1 MRQLQLFS
9 SAELAVMRDR
19 TKSHSHSPER
29 DEFRRDHERHRAW
42 GLTQRHAQKLRR
54 RHPGIHDRPAPNV
67 TQNLQTDA
75 TRDPA
80 SPSHP
85 SPSHPSR
92 RKPAS
97 QPETT
102 GQPGSHTVP
111 RETDRPGRARRPAR
125 GSRAA
130 PAQASRET
138 EGRASR
144 ETEGRASRESTV
156 RARQE
161 NSPSAGQCRPARI
174 REKHPTPTHREP
186 RTIPPAHRIRP
197 ETIAVNA
204 PEDARQPHEESHR
217 PPHTSIRRQRIQA
230 IEEIFRADPTRTLQT
245 LRMIPSPP
253 PCSRRHQHD

>member
-1 MRQLQLFS
+1 
-9 SAELAVMRDR
+9 
-19 TKSHSHSPER
+19 
-29 DEFRRDHERHRAW
+29 
-42 GLTQRHAQKLRR
+42 LTQRHAQKLRR

-67 TQNLQTDA
+67 TQNLPTDA

-125 GSRAA
+125 GSRAT

-138 EGRASR
+138 D
-144 ETEGRASRESTV
+144 GRASRESTV
-156 RARQE
+156 RAREE
-161 NSPSAGQCRPARI
+161 NTPSAGPRRLTRI
-174 REKHPTPTHREP
+174 REKHPPRPTGNP
-186 RTIPPAHRIRP
+186 GQF
-197 ETIAVNA
+197 
-204 PEDARQPHEESHR
+204 RQHIGYGQKQS
-217 PPHTSIRRQRIQA
+217 Q
-230 IEEIFRADPTRTLQT
+230 
-245 LRMIPSPP
+245 
-253 PCSRRHQHD
+253 

>member
-67 TQNLQTDA
+67 TQNLPTDA

-80 SPSHP
+80 SPLP
-85 SPSHPSR
+85 PEPLPPEPLPPEPTKTR
-92 RKPAS
+92 QPARNHR
-97 QPETT
+97 PA
-102 GQPGSHTVP
+102 GSHTVP

-144 ETEGRASRESTV
+144 ETEGRASRETEGRASRESTV
-156 RARQE
+156 RAREE

-174 REKHPTPTHREP
+174 REKHPPRPTGNP
-186 RTIPPAHRIRP
+186 GQF
-197 ETIAVNA
+197 
-204 PEDARQPHEESHR
+204 RQHIGYGQKQS
-217 PPHTSIRRQRIQA
+217 Q
-230 IEEIFRADPTRTLQT
+230 
-245 LRMIPSPP
+245 
-253 PCSRRHQHD
+253 